1 MQATKLDFNRPI
13 FVIEHTVQSHWST
26 RHDPAKYRQYA
37 ADLAARISEECPG
50 AIVLCNKVPKRW
62 HEKPIYMQ
70 LIGNEDQ
77 DNDCYDMLPRSGAF
91 EVSTVIE

>member
-1 MQATKLDFNRPI
+1 
-13 FVIEHTVQSHWST
+13 
-26 RHDPAKYRQYA
+26 
-37 ADLAARISEECPG
+37 
-50 AIVLCNKVPKRW
+50 
-62 HEKPIYMQ
+62 MQ